1 MYFLYSLLYIIALI
15 FILPFEYYKR
25 PRKFR
30 RQWLKEK
37 FGFYPLS
44 LIRNP
49 SSFIWVHA
57 VSVGEVVAAL
67 PLLSRL
73 KTAYPAKDIIIST
86 ITDTGQMVA
95 REKSPDGTMIVYLPF
110 DIPSILKSV
119 IQRMKIDLLIVIE
132 TEFWPN
138 LLREF
143 KENGIPII
151 LLNGR
156 ISEKSFRG
164 YRKIS
169 FFMKQVLSSVD
180 SFGVQHEEYAER
192 LRRLEADGRKI
203 HVTGSFK
210 FDANP
215 PTQIPSWVSVIGR
228 PVIVAGSTHE
238 GEEELMTSIY
248 TQLRQ
253 NFPDINLIIAPRHPE
268 RFGSV
273 EAMLRAR
280 GIRFLKRSEIP
291 DRQETDSIHGTII
304 LLDSVG
310 ELSAVYGISTIAI
323 IGKSFRGLGGQ
334 NPLEPAYWGVPV
346 VCGPHME
353 NFPVIEDFY
362 HAGAAI
368 RVNERSLF
376 HTVEELLLSPEKGRE
391 IGFNAQRMYQ
401 QNAGAVERAMKLI
414 EQYMKVS

>member
-1 MYFLYSLLYIIALI
+1 MF
-15 FILPFEYYKR
+15 PN
-25 PRKFR
+25 
-30 RQWLKEK
+30 Q
-37 FGFYPLS
+37 
-44 LIRNP
+44 
-49 SSFIWVHA
+49 
-57 VSVGEVVAAL
+57 
-67 PLLSRL
+67 
-73 KTAYPAKDIIIST
+73 
-86 ITDTGQMVA
+86 
-95 REKSPDGTMIVYLPF
+95 YL
-110 DIPSILKSV
+110 
-119 IQRMKIDLLIVIE
+119 R
-132 TEFWPN
+132 
-138 LLREF
+138 
-143 KENGIPII
+143 
-151 LLNGR
+151 R

-192 LRRLEADGRKI
+192 LRRLKADGRKI